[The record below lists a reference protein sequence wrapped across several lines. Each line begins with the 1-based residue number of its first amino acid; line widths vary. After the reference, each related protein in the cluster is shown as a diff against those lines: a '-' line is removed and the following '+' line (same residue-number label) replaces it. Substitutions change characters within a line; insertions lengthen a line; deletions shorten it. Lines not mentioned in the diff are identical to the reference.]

1 MVNRLETL
9 SKRIAGSFILPS
21 PIIKRSRSK
30 GVTADY
36 QWVGRRAPTRR
47 TPAFAAVGD
56 INTRR
61 RRPEGPMLKI
71 TVEDRNRLELETP
84 MLAMGIFEGE
94 DLAGEV
100 LRVDEA
106 LGGAISRLKE
116 AGEITG
122 KEETITVLH
131 TAALAG
137 RDSPIKAERVAI
149 IGRGKHDE
157 LNLETVRVYAAVAAK

>member
-1 MVNRLETL
+1 
-9 SKRIAGSFILPS
+9 
-21 PIIKRSRSK
+21 
-30 GVTADY
+30 
-36 QWVGRRAPTRR
+36 
-47 TPAFAAVGD
+47 
-56 INTRR
+56 
-61 RRPEGPMLKI
+61 MLKI

-94 DLAGEV
+94 ELGGEV

-122 KEETITVLH
+122 KKETATVLH

-149 IGRGKHDE
+149 IGRGKHEE
-157 LNLETVRVYAAVAAK
+157 LNL